1 MKAGI
6 LAVLLWGLAL
16 VGGTAAAREAA
27 ASEAEVQAAAE
38 AEPEGLFGSGFSA
51 SKFKF
56 KTTVKDDGEGAGA
69 GWQEASAKLN
79 FVDGRQDPSMSWTC
93 SVVVGMPLRTAERG
107 TISTDWASQRSAEV
121 ATTAS
126 STVMHRQD
134 KWEASAFCR
143 DWGIEMQRL
152 LNDDKP
158 KVGARV
164 TGSMSRD

>member
-1 MKAGI
+1 MKTGI
-6 LAVLLWGLAL
+6 LTVLLWGLAL

-27 ASEAEVQAAAE
+27 PREAEAQAAAE
-38 AEPEGLFGSGFSA
+38 AVPEGLFGSGFSA
-51 SKFKF
+51 SNFKF

-79 FVDGRQDPSMSWTC
+79 FVDSRQEPSMSWTC

-126 STVMHRQD
+126 STVMHSKD
-134 KWEASAFCR
+134 KWEPSAFCR
-143 DWGIEMQRL
+143 DWGKEMERL
-152 LNDDKP
+152 LKADKP
-158 KVGARV
+158 PVGARV
-164 TGSMSRD
+164 TGNMSRD